1 MKLRELL
8 ETVEVNEGLMDKA
21 KAALGMGK
29 EEEKTVPAAPT
40 KKPGEFDSCE
50 EAQKAYHNTAKAA
63 SDGNPTAE
71 KINTAA
77 EKYMSAN
84 GCK

>member
-1 MKLRELL
+1 MTLRELL
-8 ETVEVNEGLMDKA
+8 NEVEVNEGLLDKA

-29 EEEKTVPAAPT
+29 EEKPTAPVVPA

-63 SDGNPTAE
+63 SDGHPQAE
-71 KINTAA
+71 KINDAA
-77 EKYMSAN
+77 YAYMKKN